1 MKNSYINHCL
11 NCEQP
16 FETENEN
23 DILCPKCQKEID
35 IYEEQ
40 INPTIEKYINEAQK
54 KQTNQQIQNISN
66 NINPHEIKNF
76 LDQYV
81 IGQDEAKKVLSV
93 AIFNHI
99 QRLQLKIAYP
109 DLVLDK
115 SNVIIVGPSGCGKT
129 HIIKTLAKL
138 YNLPYCICDAT
149 SLTESGY
156 VGADV
161 ETVLQ
166 KLYYASGENIEL
178 AEKGIVFID
187 EIDKKASKNKINT
200 SITRDVSGEGVQQ
213 ALLKLIEGNEIEVQL
228 SGERRHPYTETITMN
243 TENILFIMSGAFP
256 GIEKMIE
263 KRVFKTKTKQV
274 IINGTATANR
284 KERNYNEVIPYIEA
298 EDLQNF
304 GLIPE
309 FVGRLPIIT
318 YVKKL
323 TEKQL
328 CDILTEPKNSIIS
341 QYQTIFEVNNKKL
354 EFQKD
359 ALETIANIAIKTN
372 TGARNLRSLLEKI
385 LLEPMYNIYDNKK
398 SVKITKENVI
408 KTCSKQKEK

>member
-1 MKNSYINHCL
+1 M